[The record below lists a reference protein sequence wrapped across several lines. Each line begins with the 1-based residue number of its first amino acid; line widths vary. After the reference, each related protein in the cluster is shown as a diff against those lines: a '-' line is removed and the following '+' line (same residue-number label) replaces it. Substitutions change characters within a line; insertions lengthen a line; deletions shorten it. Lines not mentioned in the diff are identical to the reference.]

1 MTWELVLRALINGI
15 LMGAIY
21 GMLGMGFSMVYGI
34 VDLPNFAH
42 GVFTMWGMYLFLV
55 MAKFT
60 GIGPYPGFI
69 FIFLFAYIF
78 GVLLYKGL
86 FRYILDIEHEMQ
98 LVFCLGI
105 LIVFSNLALVFFG
118 PTSELMSIRWL
129 EKIVFL
135 GKISLKTATIVGA
148 GVSILFILLM
158 EVFFKKTET
167 GKAVRACADNR
178 RGALLTGLN
187 VEKLYVIAIGIS
199 LVCSA
204 VAALAFAPLVPIHPE
219 IGFEYAVFACLIAV
233 LGGAG
238 DMKGALAAGF
248 VIGLL
253 LSLQQMFYDLS
264 LARSILYTIMLAI
277 LMLRPT
283 GILGKGKSFAK

>member
-1 MTWELVLRALINGI
+1 MTSELIIRAFLSGI

-21 GMLGMGFSMVYGI
+21 GVLGMGFTMVYGI

-42 GVFTMWGMYLFLV
+42 GVFTMWAMYLFLV
-55 MAKFT
+55 LAKST

-69 FIFLFAYIF
+69 FIFLLAYIF

-86 FRYILDIEHEMQ
+86 FKYILNIEHEMQ

-105 LIVFSNLALVFFG
+105 LIVFSNMALVFFG
-118 PTSELMSIRWL
+118 PTSELLSIKWL
-129 EKIVFL
+129 ERIVFL
-135 GKISLKTATIVGA
+135 REVSLKTATIVGA
-148 GVSILFILLM
+148 GVSVLFIIVM
-158 EVFFKKTET
+158 EVFFKKTEI

-187 VEKLYVIAIGIS
+187 VGKLYSIAIGIS
-199 LVCSA
+199 IVCSA
-204 VAALAFAPLVPIHPE
+204 VAGLAFAPLVPIHPE
-219 IGFEYAVFACLIAV
+219 IGFEYAVFACLVAV

-238 DMKGALAAGF
+238 DMKGSLIAGF
-248 VIGLL
+248 VMGLL

-264 LARSILYTIMLAI
+264 MTRCVLYIIMLVI
-277 LMLRPT
+277 LMVRPT